1 MLKQCYAA
9 AEMWA
14 RLSRVPK
21 AAALVAVGLL
31 AGGAGFAVASVPD
44 GSGTFHACVLMQ
56 TTEGETGTVTEPVI
70 DGVDSDLDGS
80 GIGNLT
86 LIDPSA
92 GQTCDDVAAENG
104 VGSTPYI
111 EQAISWNQ
119 TGPAGP
125 QGEAGAQGIQ
135 GPTGATGA
143 TGATGPAGAQ
153 GSAGAKG
160 LKGDKGDKGDTGDK
174 GAPGKSVTVN
184 SSASET
190 DVAAVALSNPVQG
203 AITGESQVSSSTK
216 LAFDALSVD
225 YQAAG
230 PPTNIGS
237 ANLGAGSGKA
247 TAQTITITKVL
258 DNLSPTL
265 LGATASHQEFRQAL
279 IVIPTKGANN
289 DDLRLELTDVVI
301 TSDHISTSAGSKP
314 LEQLTLEALGVKI
327 QDVSSQ
333 NVNGGLTQQL
343 PGGWNRVLNTADQTT
358 GAITSKAVK

>member
-1 MLKQCYAA
+1 
-9 AEMWA
+9 MWT
-14 RLSRVPK
+14 RLSRIPK
-21 AAALVAVGLL
+21 AAALVGVGLL

-44 GSGTFHACVLMQ
+44 GSGTFYGCVLEQ
-56 TTEGETGTVTEPVI
+56 STVNGESQTVTAPVI
-70 DGVDSDLDGS
+70 NDYDDDNSY

-86 LIDPSA
+86 MIDPSA
-92 GQTCDDVAAENG
+92 GQTCAQVGEDNDV
-104 VGSTPYI
+104 STYGFT
-111 EQAISWNQ
+111 EQPVSWNE

-125 QGEAGAQGIQ
+125 QGATGAQGIQ
-135 GPTGATGA
+135 GPTGPTGA
-143 TGATGPAGAQ
+143 QGPAGAQ
-153 GSAGAKG
+153 GSTGAKG
-160 LKGDKGDKGDTGDK
+160 SKGDKGDKGDTGDK

-184 SSASET
+184 SSSET
-190 DVAAVALSNPVQG
+190 DVAAVALSSPVQG
-203 AITGESQVSSSTK
+203 PITGESQDSAAGSTK

-230 PPTNIGS
+230 APTTIGS
-237 ANLGAGSGKA
+237 QTGGAGSGKV

-265 LGATASHQEFRQAL
+265 LGATASHQEFKQAL
-279 IVIPTKGANN
+279 IVIPTKGGNK

-333 NVNGGLTQQL
+333 NVDGGLTQSL
-343 PGGWNRVLNTADQTT
+343 PGGWNRVLNTADQPT

>member
-1 MLKQCYAA
+1 M
-9 AEMWA
+9 
-14 RLSRVPK
+14 
-21 AAALVAVGLL
+21 AVGLL

-44 GSGTFHACVLMQ
+44 GNGSFHACVLME
-56 TTEGETGTVTEPVI
+56 TTGGESGTATVPVI
-70 DGVDSDLDGS
+70 NGVNDDDEDGS
-80 GIGNLT
+80 GIGNVT

-111 EQAISWNQ
+111 EQAVSWNQ

-125 QGEAGAQGIQ
+125 QGETGAQGIQ
-135 GPTGATGA
+135 GPTGPTGPTGAAGPTGATGA

-153 GSAGAKG
+153 GSTGAKG
-160 LKGDKGDKGDTGDK
+160 SKGDKGDKGDTGDK
-174 GAPGKSVTVN
+174 GTPGKSVTVN

-190 DVAAVALSNPVQG
+190 DVAAVALSSPVQG
-203 AITGESQVSSSTK
+203 ALKGESIDSGGSSSK

-230 PPTNIGS
+230 APTNIGS
-237 ANLGAGSGKA
+237 AISGAGSGKV

-265 LGATASHQEFRQAL
+265 LGATADHEEFKQAL
-279 IVIPTKGANN
+279 IVIPTKGSNN
-289 DDLRLELTDVVI
+289 NDLRLELTDVVI

-314 LEQLTLEALGVKI
+314 LEQLTLEALAVKI

-333 NVNGGLTQQL
+333 NVNTGVGSIV
-343 PGGWNRVLNTADQTT
+343 PGGWNRVLNTADQPT
-358 GAITSKAVK
+358 GAITSK